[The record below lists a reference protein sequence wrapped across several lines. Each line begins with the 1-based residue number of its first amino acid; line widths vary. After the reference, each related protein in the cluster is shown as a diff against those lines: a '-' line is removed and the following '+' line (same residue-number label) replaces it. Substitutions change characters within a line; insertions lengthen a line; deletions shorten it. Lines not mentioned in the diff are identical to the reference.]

1 MLLRLLCAFLA
12 LVAAPG
18 TQPHTALERRRSQM
32 LFQTAAALA
41 IAGGT
46 RAFWRSQGY
55 IMARGSSRQQE
66 VVDLMLAAAAEPF
79 LRRHVFVPGQLRF
92 TFARLESLLHRG
104 EFGPADTVLNAFQST
119 RFRLEDL
126 PRLLS
131 GLRVPAEFVTRHNHR
146 FLGEEGLLV
155 MLTRLAYPGLHAP

>member
-1 MLLRLLCAFLA
+1 MLLRFLCAFLA

-104 EFGPADTVLNAFQST
+104 EFGPADTVLNSFQST

-126 PRLLS
+126 PRLLL
-131 GLRVPAEFVTRHNHR
+131 GLRVPAEFIT
-146 FLGEEGLLV
+146 
-155 MLTRLAYPGLHAP
+155 